1 MQMAGYKRVRGRDVQ
16 VLGLDPPQVQA
27 AQREQMDRL
36 KRAVEQN
43 ADAVYI
49 TDPTG
54 RIEYV
59 NPAFEALTGFSRA
72 EAVGRHAAFLNAD
85 GPGLQAWRGA
95 QLQAA
100 KTFSAVVV
108 QRRKQGETFHA
119 EINIRPF
126 VDMLGSITHFVA
138 TGHDVS
144 TRIKAMRRL
153 EHLAHHDY
161 LTGLPNRT
169 LFEDRVQRALVH
181 AVRHGEGFALMYLDV
196 DQFKPVNDRQGHA
209 AGDRLLQEVATCL
222 RNSVREEDT
231 VARLGGDEF
240 VVIATQVGCRG
251 SARKVLDKILAAFR
265 GETVLPGGR
274 LPLSVSIGVAIYPRD
289 GDDDSALLR
298 HADQAM
304 YGAKAAGG
312 NGYCFFEPG
321 RAPIQVPR
329 VASIGA

>member
-1 MQMAGYKRVRGRDVQ
+1 MAGYKRVRGRDVQ

-49 TDPTG
+49 IDPTG

-72 EAVGRHAAFLNAD
+72 EAVGQPAAFLNAD
-85 GPGLQAWRGA
+85 DPGLQAWPGA

-222 RNSVREEDT
+222 RNSVREE
-231 VARLGGDEF
+231 APSHGW
-240 VVIATQVGCRG
+240 VVT
-251 SARKVLDKILAAFR
+251 SLW
-265 GETVLPGGR
+265 
-274 LPLSVSIGVAIYPRD
+274 
-289 GDDDSALLR
+289 
-298 HADQAM
+298 
-304 YGAKAAGG
+304 
-312 NGYCFFEPG
+312 
-321 RAPIQVPR
+321 
-329 VASIGA
+329 